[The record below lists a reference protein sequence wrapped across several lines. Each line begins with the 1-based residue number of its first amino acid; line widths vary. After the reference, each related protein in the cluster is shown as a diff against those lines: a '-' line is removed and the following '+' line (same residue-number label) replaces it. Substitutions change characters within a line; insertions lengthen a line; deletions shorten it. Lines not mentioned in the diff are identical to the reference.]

1 MQKTILAMMFGAA
14 VLAASTT
21 QATMASERHDIKTT
35 DRAVASENYRN
46 SRAYL
51 APDDAVPSRWSG
63 YDGALGSG
71 IAGH

>member
-1 MQKTILAMMFGAA
+1 MQKATMAMLGGALMA
-14 VLAASTT
+14 VLTT
-21 QATMASERHDIKTT
+21 QATMASERHHVRTT
-35 DRAVASENYRN
+35 ARAAASENFRN

-51 APDDAVPSRWSG
+51 APDYSVQSNGSG